1 MKRTAP
7 PDGDRPLPAGT
18 HGASDR
24 RATEAAIAT
33 VWRLESARVVAVV
46 ARLTHDLALAEDMA
60 QDALVAALE
69 HWPRDGV
76 PDKPGAWL
84 TATAKRRAL
93 DLLRHRQMAEGHHA
107 ALGADLDARGAH
119 VVPSVEDQVMANQ
132 ADPVGDDLLRLIF
145 TTCHPVLSRDA
156 QVALTLKLL
165 GGLST
170 AEIARA
176 FLVSEPTLAQRLVR
190 AKRTLGDAKVPFELP
205 LRDELAPRLG
215 AVLEVVYLIF
225 NEGYLATSG
234 EALTRGELA
243 GEALHL
249 ARVLHHLLPEEPEA
263 LGLLA
268 LLLLHHARREARTGP
283 GGALVRLEEQDRT
296 RWDRPMIAEG
306 LAHVEAALRR
316 GAVGPYQIQA
326 AIAALHAEAARAEDT
341 DWRQIY
347 LLYGEL
353 AAREPTPVVELNRAI
368 AATFALGPEVG
379 LSMLDALAG
388 EAQLGNYLG
397 LHLARAEALRR
408 LSRAPEAGE
417 AYQRALALADN
428 TEVHAFIQK
437 RMSGGLN
444 GP

>member
-1 MKRTAP
+1 
-7 PDGDRPLPAGT
+7 
-18 HGASDR
+18 
-24 RATEAAIAT
+24 
-33 VWRLESARVVAVV
+33 
-46 ARLTHDLALAEDMA
+46 
-60 QDALVAALE
+60 
-69 HWPRDGV
+69 
-76 PDKPGAWL
+76 
-84 TATAKRRAL
+84 
-93 DLLRHRQMAEGHHA
+93 
-107 ALGADLDARGAH
+107 
-119 VVPSVEDQVMANQ
+119 
-132 ADPVGDDLLRLIF
+132 
-145 TTCHPVLSRDA
+145 
-156 QVALTLKLL
+156 
-165 GGLST
+165 
-170 AEIARA
+170 
-176 FLVSEPTLAQRLVR
+176 
-190 AKRTLGDAKVPFELP
+190 
-205 LRDELAPRLG
+205 
-215 AVLEVVYLIF
+215 
-225 NEGYLATSG
+225 
-234 EALTRGELA
+234 
-243 GEALHL
+243 
-249 ARVLHHLLPEEPEA
+249 
-263 LGLLA
+263 
-268 LLLLHHARREARTGP
+268 
-283 GGALVRLEEQDRT
+283 
-296 RWDRPMIAEG
+296 MIAEG

-326 AIAALHAEAARAEDT
+326 AIAALDAEAARAEDT